1 MVTIE
6 LTEGWRFFDA
16 EGDYDLPVSLPFDSV
31 STMVKAGH
39 APEPYVGD
47 AEAALRW
54 IAERDWVL
62 CRSVE
67 LTQTDVEL
75 VLSGLDGVVGVSV
88 NGVDVVTADNA
99 FRTWRVD
106 LSHCARLG
114 DNQIALRFRSVIQ
127 AAEARQKAQPF
138 YIPYHKGNCPI
149 ANINMLRKQQ
159 CDFGWDWN
167 TALAPFG
174 VSGGVSICSAMKTRI
189 AHLHVAQAHHDTE
202 SQSVSVTVTA
212 HVVHGEGAVAEM
224 RFAGRRRE
232 AVVKDGV
239 AQAVFFIEEPQLWW
253 PNGQGDQPLYSLEI
267 RCGAA
272 VAMRRIGL
280 RRIEHVTV
288 KDAKG
293 TGFKFRVNG
302 RDVFAKGANW
312 IPADALHGR
321 IERDKVRDLLQSAVD
336 AHMNMIRVWG
346 GGRYEPDWFYDLCDD
361 MGLMVWQDFMF
372 ACNLYPADRA
382 FLSNVSA
389 EVVEQVQRLQ
399 HHACLAL
406 WCGDNELLGMLHEF
420 PEARANRDR
429 YLVMY
434 DRLNQTLERALFEAD
449 PQANWWPSSPSLG
462 PLNYGD
468 AWHEDSS
475 GDMHVWTV
483 WHENMPFEA
492 YREMTPRFVSEFGF
506 QSFPSMDVIRRFI
519 APEDRNMASPVMD
532 AHQKNAGG
540 NARIVGTMMRDF
552 RLPERFEDLVYLSQV
567 QQGLAIKTAVT
578 AWRALKPHCMG
589 TLYWQLNDTWPC
601 ASWSSLDYGGGW
613 KVLHHMAA
621 RFYAPILVTVVPQG
635 GIDVFKLI
643 NDLSGEVDV
652 SIQVA
657 AVTPKGDVRP
667 LAEVSVTAMTHK
679 AFEVLELERS
689 LLKQDEFY
697 VFTWQ
702 YRGQHEGQNE
712 GGEGGDIHAPKPFKA
727 YDLIDPKITF
737 ETNDL
742 DGVIEIILAAEALA
756 LFVTLD
762 ADQPGRFSANA
773 VTLLP
778 NVPQK
783 IIFVPQDADI
793 TTNFTV
799 QHLYQA
805 TLGGAK

>member
-1 MVTIE
+1 VAEIE
-6 LTEGWRFFDA
+6 LTQGWRFVDA
-16 EGDYDLPVSLPFDSV
+16 QGAYDLPVSLPFDSV
-31 STMVKAGH
+31 STVVAAGH
-39 APEPYVGD
+39 GPEPYAGD
-47 AEAALRW
+47 AETALRW

-62 CRSVE
+62 RRSVT
-67 LTQTDVEL
+67 LTQTDVEM
-75 VLSGLDGVVGVSV
+75 VLSGLDGVVDVWV
-88 NGVDVVTADNA
+88 NGVDVLTADNA
-99 FRTWRVD
+99 FRTWRLD
-106 LSHCARLG
+106 LSHCAYVG
-114 DNQIALRFRSVIQ
+114 ENQIELRFRSVIH
-127 AAEARQKAQPF
+127 AAEVRQKAQPF

-149 ANINMLRKQQ
+149 PNINMLRKQQ

-167 TALAPFG
+167 IALAPFG
-174 VSGGVSICSAMKTRI
+174 VSGGVSICPAMKTRI
-189 AHLHVAQAHHDTE
+189 AHLHVAQAHHDIE
-202 SQSVSVTVTA
+202 AESVSVTVTA
-212 HVVHGEGAVAEM
+212 HVEHGDGALVEM
-224 RFAGRRRE
+224 RFADRMRE
-232 AVVKDGV
+232 AVVTDGV
-239 AQAVFFIEEPQLWW
+239 AQAVFFVEAPRLWW
-253 PNGQGDQPLYSLEI
+253 PNGQGDQPLYSLEV

-272 VAMRRIGL
+272 VVTRRIGL
-280 RRIEHVTV
+280 RRIEHVAV
-288 KDAKG
+288 NDAKGTGG

-321 IERDKVRDLLQSAVD
+321 IERDKVRDLLRSAVD

-346 GGRYEPDWFYDLCDD
+346 GGRYEPDWFYDLCDE

-382 FLSNVSA
+382 FLDNVAA
-389 EVVEQVQRLQ
+389 EVREQVQRLQ

-420 PEARANRDR
+420 PEARAHRDR

-434 DRLNQTLERALFEAD
+434 DRLNQTLERALFGVD
-449 PQANWWPSSPSLG
+449 PEANWWPSSPSLG

-468 AWHEDSS
+468 AWHEDRS

-483 WHENMPFEA
+483 WHENRPFEA
-492 YREMTPRFVSEFGF
+492 YREMRPRFVSEFGF
-506 QSFPSMDVIRRFI
+506 QSFPSMAVIRRFI

-540 NARIVGTMMRDF
+540 NARIVSTMMRDF

-578 AWRALKPHCMG
+578 AWRALKPQCMG

-601 ASWSSLDYGGGW
+601 ASWSSLEYGGGW
-613 KVLHHMAA
+613 KILHHMAA
-621 RFYAPILVTVVPQG
+621 RFYAPVLVTVVPQG
-635 GIDVFKLI
+635 DKDVFKLI
-643 NDLSGEVDV
+643 NDLPDEVDV

-679 AFEVLELERS
+679 AFDVLELERS
-689 LLKQDEFY
+689 LLKQDELY

-702 YRGQHEGQNE
+702 YKGQNE
-712 GGEGGDIHAPKPFKA
+712 GGEGGDIHASKPFKA
-727 YDLIDPKITF
+727 YDLTDPQIVIGTKKLR
-737 ETNDL
+737 EK
-742 DGVIEIILAAEALA
+742 IEITLEARALA
-756 LFVTLD
+756 LFVTLE

-778 NVPQK
+778 DVPQK
-783 IIFVPQDADI
+783 ITFVPQGSDMK
-793 TTNFTV
+793 TNFTV
-799 QHLYQA
+799 QNLYEA
-805 TLGGAK
+805 TLGGAR